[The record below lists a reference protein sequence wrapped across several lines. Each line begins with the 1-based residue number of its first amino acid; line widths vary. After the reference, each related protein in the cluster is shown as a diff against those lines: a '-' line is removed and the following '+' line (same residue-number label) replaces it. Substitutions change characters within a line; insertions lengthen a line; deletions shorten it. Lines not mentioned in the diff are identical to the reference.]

1 MTYVKLRALN
11 SIPEFKT
18 REGIDEVKSIFINQE
33 FPDDYS
39 NKEIHKFTN
48 KFRDFDV
55 DNNQLIYK
63 PAKLRV
69 VYPDEREGAMKK
81 VFEDKKRGLGLGL
94 NAFYHQVCMSYL
106 NIQKKHTDAFLE
118 NQGEYRV
125 QKIQKKRINAPV
137 KATAPNRRWGVDLID
152 MNAYPLPQNDQHNWI
167 MTVVD
172 FFSGYV
178 FVRPMTNKE
187 APTIR
192 DWLDHI
198 CQTDARNTYPKAIHA
213 DGEFQKAKVLKDWYD
228 YHGIKLI
235 KSTSYTPTSNG
246 KVERMNRQIRKKIK
260 AGFIRHNNLVWKKYL
275 QEYAKN
281 INNQQ
286 QARTKRTAK
295 QLWRPGHPSAGTV
308 QDPIPPISDK
318 MTEKELFDYQV
329 SVLRKEYEQY
339 STGRELIQFQKG
351 EKVRLSLLRL
361 QTELRKMRK
370 SGMSWGKVAM
380 HWTPHV
386 YEVNKVHE
394 ATDKELWVTYSVKDI
409 DTGEVIRSNNRIMRF
424 YPWELTEAGDVP
436 LKFTDNERSLYL
448 NRV

>member
-1 MTYVKLRALN
+1 MTENNHDRIKQSFENKDWPEIKSSDSWNIFKIMSEFVEGYESLSKIGPCVSVFGSARTKPGTKYYEMAVEIGQKLAAAGLGVITGGGPGIMEAGNKGASKEKGASVKLRALN

-55 DNNQLIYK
+55 DNNQLIYR

-69 VYPDEREGAMKK
+69 VYPDEREDAMKK

-152 MNAYPLPQNDQHNWI
+152 MNAYPLPQNDQHNRI
-167 MTVVD
+167 MAVVD

-187 APTIR
+187 NPTIR

-246 KVERMNRQIRKKIK
+246 KLERQIRKI
-260 AGFIRHNNLVWKKYL
+260 
-275 QEYAKN
+275 
-281 INNQQ
+281 
-286 QARTKRTAK
+286 
-295 QLWRPGHPSAGTV
+295 
-308 QDPIPPISDK
+308 
-318 MTEKELFDYQV
+318 
-329 SVLRKEYEQY
+329 
-339 STGRELIQFQKG
+339 
-351 EKVRLSLLRL
+351 
-361 QTELRKMRK
+361 
-370 SGMSWGKVAM
+370 
-380 HWTPHV
+380 
-386 YEVNKVHE
+386 
-394 ATDKELWVTYSVKDI
+394 
-409 DTGEVIRSNNRIMRF
+409 
-424 YPWELTEAGDVP
+424 
-436 LKFTDNERSLYL
+436 
-448 NRV
+448 